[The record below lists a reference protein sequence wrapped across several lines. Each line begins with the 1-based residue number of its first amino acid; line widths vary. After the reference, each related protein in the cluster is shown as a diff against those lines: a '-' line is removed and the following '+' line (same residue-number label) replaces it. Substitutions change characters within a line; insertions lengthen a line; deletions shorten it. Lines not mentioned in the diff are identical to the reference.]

1 LDESAAEAMSHVVED
16 DDSVIVPA
24 APEEYL
30 GHQQHASPRDRHAL
44 LLAKSLEARRTAIPI
59 LLVSGAVLALAGVL
73 KFVVPE
79 ASPLHDFP
87 DWMGFVFFGVAAPL
101 LALGILNMLQVRSE
115 LMKKTAEKTESP
127 GA

>member
-1 LDESAAEAMSHVVED
+1 MSHVVED

-30 GHQQHASPRDRHAL
+30 GHQQHTPGRSRHAL
-44 LLAKSLEARRTAIPI
+44 LQAKSLEARRTAIPI
-59 LLVSGAVLALAGVL
+59 LLVSGMVLALAGIL

-87 DWMGFVFFGVAAPL
+87 DWMGFVFFGLAAPL
-101 LALGILNMLQVRSE
+101 LALGVLNMLQVRAE
-115 LMKKTAEKTESP
+115 LMTKTAEETES
-127 GA
+127 ASA